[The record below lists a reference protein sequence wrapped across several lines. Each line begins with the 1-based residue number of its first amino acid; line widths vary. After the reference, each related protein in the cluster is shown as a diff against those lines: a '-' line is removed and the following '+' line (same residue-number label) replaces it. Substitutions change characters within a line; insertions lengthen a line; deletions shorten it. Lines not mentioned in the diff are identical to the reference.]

1 MCSIKFNKIPHNKV
15 ISERYTFLYL
25 FIGYLINLVPL
36 IDHEKKM
43 FH

>member
-1 MCSIKFNKIPHNKV
+1 MCSIKYLTIK
-15 ISERYTFLYL
+15 SSARYTFLYL

-43 FH
+43 SH